1 MRMLRHAAPLL
12 LGAALHAPAELP
24 ADFAG
29 QYARLAA
36 LVDREEL
43 GAMDMA
49 RGSLDAA
56 RFIAAG
62 TPGIAWL
69 EPRFKNAATFGEA
82 SVAGLYLTVWG
93 RDAHWTSILKELEIN
108 PQKRAWLN
116 ALVGTPERFNAS
128 LAGGEAYQPLIRLLP
143 SVGGSRALAMKCIGS
158 KDPLVRRAGL
168 FWGYWLAD
176 APYWKAVRE
185 LARTETDRA
194 TLHIAQQLLLRGAGA

>member
-1 MRMLRHAAPLL
+1 MRILL
-12 LGAALHAPAELP
+12 LAAAVVFAAALSAPAELP
-24 ADFAG
+24 ADFG
-29 QYARLAA
+29 NQYERLAA
-36 LVDREEL
+36 LVDSEEL

-62 TPGIAWL
+62 APGIAWL
-69 EPRFKNAATFGEA
+69 EPRFKNAASFGEA

-93 RDAHWTSILKELEIN
+93 KDAHWTSILKELESS

-116 ALVGTPERFNAS
+116 ALVGTQERFNAS
-128 LAGGEAYQPLIRLLP
+128 LVGGEAYQPLLRLLP

-176 APYWKAVRE
+176 TSYWKAVRG
-185 LARTETDRA
+185 LTQTETDRT
-194 TLHIAQQLLLRGAGA
+194 TLHIAQQLLLRPGS